1 MTMERLAL
9 RFSRHFSNQYK
20 ISPLKKVLRKIA
32 SPLPMAPAIHEKE
45 GFSNA
50 PR

>member
-32 SPLPMAPAIHEKE
+32 RLLPMPSRYTKKE
-45 GFSNA
+45 A
-50 PR
+50 